1 MDAEDRR
8 GKKQTCSSPRKVI
21 VVEAQCGADWFQPAA
36 KRTPRAVSRGTNIF
50 GQASNG
56 TSSYHSRC
64 EDTSVGRN
72 TLNEHTCRASAVRCL
87 CFVLRV
93 VFCCGL
99 CSRERERGR
108 RGRPVS
114 LTHAL
119 LVTPLSVDSGWVD
132 RRWGRKPMF
141 RQFTGPISTDSASI
155 VGH

>member
-99 CSRERERGR
+99 CSRERERERKERQAGKLDSC
-108 RGRPVS
+108 PVS
-114 LTHAL
+114 Y
-119 LVTPLSVDSGWVD
+119 TPKCGQRVGRSKMGEKADDSGNS
-132 RRWGRKPMF
+132 
-141 RQFTGPISTDSASI
+141 QAL
-155 VGH
+155 